1 MKVLLTGGT
10 GFVGS
15 HLSRELAEAG
25 HAVRLALRTPRPGL
39 AVESCVVGDLGPSTD
54 WSAALQD
61 VEAVVHLAARVHV
74 MRDHAGGADEFRR
87 VNTEGTLQL
96 ARGAMAAGVRRFVFL
111 STIKVN
117 GEATMPG
124 RPFRPDDAPAVV
136 DAYGRSKLE
145 AETGLRGMPG
155 LETVVIRPPLIHG
168 PGAKGNLARLC
179 RLAQWGFPV
188 PFAGVDNRR
197 DLLGLAN
204 LSNLVERCLWH
215 AAAPGQVFLASDAQP
230 LSTARLHELIATA
243 MGRKAR
249 MLRVPPGV
257 LRAVAQPLG
266 LSAEIDRLTQSLEV
280 DISRTRAALGWN
292 PPVPIEHGIATMAR
306 AFLAQGH

>member
-15 HLSRELAEAG
+15 RLSRELADAG
-25 HAVRLALRTPRPGL
+25 HAVRLALRTPRPEI
-39 AVESCVVGDLGPSTD
+39 AFESCVVGDLGPSTD

-61 VEAVVHLAARVHV
+61 IEAVVHLAARVHV

-87 VNTEGTLQL
+87 VNTEGTLRL
-96 ARGAMAAGVRRFVFL
+96 AGCAASAGVRRFVFL

-117 GEATMPG
+117 GEATRPG
-124 RPFRPDDAPAVV
+124 RPFRADDEPAVV
-136 DAYGRSKLE
+136 DAYGRSKLD
-145 AETGLRGMPG
+145 AETGLRRMPG
-155 LETVVIRPPLIHG
+155 LEAVVIRPPLIHG

-179 RLAQWGFPV
+179 RLAQLGCPV

-230 LSTARLHELIATA
+230 LSTARLYELIAKA

-249 MLRVPPGV
+249 MVRMSPRV

-266 LSAEIDRLTQSLEV
+266 LTAEIDRLTQSLEV
-280 DISRTRAALGWN
+280 DISETRAVLGWD
-292 PPVPIEHGIATMAR
+292 PPEPVEHGIAKMAR
-306 AFLAQGH
+306 AFLARGN